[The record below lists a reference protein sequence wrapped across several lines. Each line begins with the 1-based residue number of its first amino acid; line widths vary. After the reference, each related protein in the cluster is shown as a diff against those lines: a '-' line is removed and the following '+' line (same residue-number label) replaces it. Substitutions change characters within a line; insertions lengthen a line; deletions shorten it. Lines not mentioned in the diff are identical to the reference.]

1 MGNASIDAPLWANA
15 SALVSGDLGHSI
27 RCDGDAACGV
37 KQRGWLGGF
46 DAGASYGSAIAVEA
60 GVEYVLRLMLKSA
73 ASAMP
78 SQGGAVVAS
87 LASETAALLWS
98 HEYPLPL
105 ASAGWA
111 TVNSVLNVTATT
123 TNATLSVAATMAPTA
138 WWLGSASLSRAD
150 ATGESSGVC
159 AKF

>member
-1 MGNASIDAPLWANA
+1 M
-15 SALVSGDLGHSI
+15 
-27 RCDGDAACGV
+27 

-60 GVEYVLRLMLKSA
+60 GVEYVLRLVLKSA

-87 LASETAALLWS
+87 LASETGTLLWS
-98 HEYPLPL
+98 HEYPWPL

-123 TNATLSVAATMAPTA
+123 TNATLSVAATAGTVSKCNDPHHTCHVYGAVHVMIPAVHLYPC
-138 WWLGSASLSRAD
+138 S
-150 ATGESSGVC
+150 
-159 AKF
+159 

>member
-1 MGNASIDAPLWANA
+1 M
-15 SALVSGDLGHSI
+15 SALVTGDLGHSI
-27 RCDGDAACGV
+27 RCDRDAACGV

-60 GVEYVLRLMLKSA
+60 GVEYVLRLVLKSA

-87 LASETAALLWS
+87 LASETGTLLWS

-105 ASAGWA
+105 ASAG
-111 TVNSVLNVTATT
+111 
-123 TNATLSVAATMAPTA
+123 
-138 WWLGSASLSRAD
+138 LGHRELRPERHGD
-150 ATGESSGVC
+150 DDQRDTERRGDC
-159 AKF
+159 